1 MYQHCQAVEY
11 LIVLYLSC
19 LYSIHALTHIVIVSD
34 SPNSGCKGEYR
45 LYFEKIQSAES
56 FVKKIRRAESFCAI
70 EQFSYQAELLPIHT
84 HLTDPRHVSKQ
95 GWTRFPRNP
104 TNQ

>member
-45 LYFEKIQSAES
+45 LYFEKI
-56 FVKKIRRAESFCAI
+56 RRAESFCAI
-70 EQFSYQAELLPIHT
+70 EQFSCQTELHPIHT

-95 GWTRFPRNP
+95 GWMRFPRNP
-104 TNQ
+104 TN

>member
-19 LYSIHALTHIVIVSD
+19 LYSIHALTHIVIVSE

-45 LYFEKIQSAES
+45 LYFEKI
-56 FVKKIRRAESFCAI
+56 RRAESFCAI
-70 EQFSYQAELLPIHT
+70 EQFSC
-84 HLTDPRHVSKQ
+84 
-95 GWTRFPRNP
+95 
-104 TNQ
+104 